1 MKIWVIKF
9 NTFIR
14 IVIGTGNQHVNDWVV
29 WLNGYWY
36 QDFQLKGMRIC
47 DYGENNIQEENN
59 NKSNKEPEKIQ
70 ENKEKQEK

>member
-1 MKIWVIKF
+1 
-9 NTFIR
+9 
-14 IVIGTGNQHVNDWVV
+14 
-29 WLNGYWY
+29 
-36 QDFQLKGMRIC
+36 MRIC